1 MTDRQFFQT
10 FAIIIGI
17 LIFMKLALIGI
28 AVGVAGTQSEEQ
40 MLGNKYAQQQQVERI
55 QSRGQVAV
63 REGSGGVSALP
74 ASNTPSQVPV
84 APGVEPS
91 VDTSA
96 ASGDEPSGEAAPQ
109 AGGEDMAV
117 VGDQNYEMACFAC
130 HGTGAAGAPRTG
142 DVEDWSARIAQG
154 RDVLIQHSLEGYMG
168 ERGYMPPKGGQGH
181 LEDDAVIAALDY
193 MVSQSQ

>member
-1 MTDRQFFQT
+1 LERAFVTDRQFFQT

-17 LIFMKLALIGI
+17 LFFLKLTLIGI

-74 ASNTPSQVPV
+74 ATESPAKVPETPGT
-84 APGVEPS
+84 APDA
-91 VDTSA
+91 DTSA
-96 ASGDEPSGEAAPQ
+96 EQ
-109 AGGEDMAV
+109 AGGEDMTV
-117 VGDQNYEMACFAC
+117 VGEQTYESACFAC
-130 HGTGAAGAPRTG
+130 HGTGAAGAPRIG

-154 RDVLIQHSLEGYMG
+154 RDVLIQHSIEGYMG
-168 ERGYMPPKGGQGH
+168 ERGFMPPKGGQTH

>member
-17 LIFMKLALIGI
+17 LFFLKLTLIGI
-28 AVGVAGTQSEEQ
+28 AVGVAGTQREEQ

-63 REGSGGVSALP
+63 REGSAGVSSLP
-74 ASNTPSQVPV
+74 AAETAQPVPV
-84 APGVEPS
+84 APGVEPAA
-91 VDTSA
+91 DAPPEASA
-96 ASGDEPSGEAAPQ
+96 
-109 AGGEDMAV
+109 
-117 VGDQNYEMACFAC
+117 VGQQTYETACFAC
-130 HGTGAAGAPRTG
+130 HGTGAAGAPRIG
-142 DVEDWSARIAQG
+142 DVEDWSARIAKG

-168 ERGYMPPKGGQGH
+168 DRGFMPPKGGQTH

>member
-17 LIFMKLALIGI
+17 LFFLKLALIGI
-28 AVGVAGTQSEEQ
+28 AVGVASTESEEQ

-63 REGSGGVSALP
+63 REGAGGVSSLP
-74 ASNTPSQVPV
+74 VAEGPEQVPV
-84 APGVEPS
+84 APGVQP
-91 VDTSA
+91 A
-96 ASGDEPSGEAAPQ
+96 AGPAADAAP
-109 AGGEDMAV
+109 AGEDMAAI
-117 VGDQNYEMACFAC
+117 GQQTYESACFAC
-130 HGTGAAGAPRTG
+130 HGTGAAGAPRIG

-154 RDVLIQHSLEGYMG
+154 REVLIQHSLEGYMG
-168 ERGYMPPKGGQGH
+168 QRGFMPPKGGQTH

-193 MVSQSQ
+193 MVSQSR

>member
-28 AVGVAGTQSEEQ
+28 AVGIAGAQADDQ
-40 MLGNKYAQQQQVERI
+40 VLGNKYAQQQQVERI

-74 ASNTPSQVPV
+74 ASETPAQVPETPEM
-84 APGVEPS
+84 APE
-91 VDTSA
+91 DDASA
-96 ASGDEPSGEAAPQ
+96 ATDTGGEQ
-109 AGGEDMAV
+109 AGGEDMSV
-117 VGDQNYEMACFAC
+117 VGQQTYEMACFAC

-168 ERGYMPPKGGQGH
+168 DRGFMPPKGGQTH

>member
-17 LIFMKLALIGI
+17 LIFIKLSLIGI
-28 AVGVAGTQSEEQ
+28 AVGIASTENEEQ
-40 MLGNKYAQQQQVERI
+40 VLGNKYAQQQQVERI

-63 REGSGGVSALP
+63 REGSGGASAQPMKQAAP
-74 ASNTPSQVPV
+74 A
-84 APGVEPS
+84 VEPAEEAPAQKE
-91 VDTSA
+91 A
-96 ASGDEPSGEAAPQ
+96 AS
-109 AGGEDMAV
+109 EDMSAV
-117 VGDQNYEMACFAC
+117 GQQTYESACFAC
-130 HGTGAAGAPRTG
+130 HGTGAAGAPRIG
-142 DVEDWSARIAQG
+142 DVADWSARIAQG

-168 ERGYMPPKGGQGH
+168 DRGFMPAKGGQMH

>member
-17 LIFMKLALIGI
+17 LIFLKLALIGI
-28 AVGVAGTQSEEQ
+28 AVGIAGAQADEQ
-40 MLGNKYAQQQQVERI
+40 VLGNKYAQQQQVERI

-63 REGSGGVSALP
+63 REGSGGASAQP
-74 ASNTPSQVPV
+74 AQATP
-84 APGVEPS
+84 EEE
-91 VDTSA
+91 
-96 ASGDEPSGEAAPQ
+96 ASGAEAPAEEQ
-109 AGGEDMAV
+109 ATGEDLSAV
-117 VGDQNYEMACFAC
+117 GQQTYETACFAC
-130 HGTGAAGAPRTG
+130 HGTGAAGAPRIG
-142 DVEDWSARIAQG
+142 DVADWSARIAQG

-168 ERGYMPPKGGQGH
+168 ERGFMPPKGGQTH